1 MRTYWLQNALIK
13 SPTRLYYFLLLFIA
27 SLSPCAAHAQSV
39 SVNINL
45 TDKPLS
51 AFIQS
56 IELQT
61 DFKFFYEQQQVDVQ
75 QHITV
80 NVQNVSINAALEQAL
95 KNTNITYT
103 ISEKRIL
110 LIQKQNSTSLQSDKM
125 VEIKGQVTDKSG
137 IPVIGANIL
146 VKGSNLGCIT
156 DINGNYSLKV
166 PAKSTIVVSYIGY
179 TTQEVT
185 LKGNNFQRIIME
197 EDSKMLDDVVVV
209 GYGTVRK
216 RDLTGSVSSVK
227 GDDLSLNGVSS
238 IGHALE
244 GKAAG
249 LYIRQNSAQPGG
261 GLDILVRGAGSVNAS
276 NDPLYIVDG
285 FPIAKLDQASGGDAK
300 MDPGTQGI
308 LNFLNPND
316 VESIEVLKDASATS
330 IYGARAANGVV
341 IITTKRGKEGKAR
354 ISYSYNY
361 SFQKY
366 TDNYDLLSLQEWM
379 IEKNNTTWEHW
390 LWTNNVSPW
399 GNRTLEEAQAN
410 PVNGIDYSRPYQDSD
425 IKNAGP
431 GTDWLG
437 LITRDGQIHEHNI
450 NLQGGSESTQY
461 MVSFNYYNHQGI
473 VKNSGMT
480 RYTAKANIDQKFLN
494 IFKAGLNLTLTRI
507 DNDNTQLGSGKFEN
521 SGIIRSAIQM
531 GPNIQA
537 YDKETDTYPI
547 NPLLGQQPN
556 PYSLLNNTDKGRTD
570 RLLGNIFIEAT
581 PLSGLTLRVNAGLDH
596 ANIDRKTYQPRSTL
610 NGKNL
615 NGVAY
620 IYNTANNQYLME
632 ATATYQRTFNDIHNV
647 NLLAGTSYE
656 KFNYDASELGNN
668 NFITDAFL
676 WNNMDA
682 GTGTKITKS
691 TSTENKMMSYFFRA
705 GYILKNRY
713 LLTATLRAD
722 GASVF
727 AKNNKWGY
735 FPSVAAGWTLSEE
748 DFMKNINWLSNLK
761 LRLSWGQTGNAD
773 ISTNAFASYGAQGS
787 WINSEYKTISGVMK
801 SRLENPD
808 LKWETTTEWNL
819 GLDFGFLKSRI
830 TGSVELYQRVISD
843 LLNYKPLN
851 SYQEVKQ
858 IMANVGKTQSRG
870 VEITLNSRNI
880 ITNNFFWE
888 TSLTYTKYEDRWKE
902 RTPDWK
908 PNVYEKEKDPIR
920 AIYAR
925 DHIMQIGE
933 KAPAAQPDLRPGQI
947 VIKDLDGYVR
957 DENGNPKVDQNGRFM
972 LLGHADGTIDEAD
985 TQLIGT
991 QDPGWMASMTNT
1003 FKYKGFDLNIMFN
1016 GMFDRIMQDPTEMD
1030 FGLNGGNIAQNGSN
1044 MLRIIKDR
1052 WTFDNPST
1060 TRPSSYYT
1068 SGTKYT
1074 AGDFFYQKAWF
1085 IRLQNISL
1093 GYTLPKSI
1101 LTKSKILNNVRFHAS
1116 VNNVFVITPY
1126 NGLDPETDAYA
1137 AAYPNA
1143 RTFSFGVDVSF

>member
-156 DINGNYSLKV
+156 DIDGNYSLKV

-722 GASVF
+722 GVSVF

-830 TGSVELYQRVISD
+830 TGSVELYQRVVSD

-888 TSLTYTKYEDRWKE
+888 TSLTKYEDRWKE

-925 DHIMQIGE
+925 RADHIMQIGE

-1101 LTKSKILNNVRFHAS
+1101 LTKSKILSNVRFHAS

>member
-45 TDKPLS
+45 TNKPLS

-156 DINGNYSLKV
+156 DIDGNYSLKV

-209 GYGTVRK
+209 GYGTVKK

-581 PLSGLTLRVNAGLDH
+581 PLSG
-596 ANIDRKTYQPRSTL
+596 
-610 NGKNL
+610 
-615 NGVAY
+615 
-620 IYNTANNQYLME
+620 
-632 ATATYQRTFNDIHNV
+632 
-647 NLLAGTSYE
+647 
-656 KFNYDASELGNN
+656 
-668 NFITDAFL
+668 
-676 WNNMDA
+676 
-682 GTGTKITKS
+682 
-691 TSTENKMMSYFFRA
+691 
-705 GYILKNRY
+705 
-713 LLTATLRAD
+713 
-722 GASVF
+722 
-727 AKNNKWGY
+727 
-735 FPSVAAGWTLSEE
+735 
-748 DFMKNINWLSNLK
+748 
-761 LRLSWGQTGNAD
+761 
-773 ISTNAFASYGAQGS
+773 
-787 WINSEYKTISGVMK
+787 
-801 SRLENPD
+801 
-808 LKWETTTEWNL
+808 
-819 GLDFGFLKSRI
+819 
-830 TGSVELYQRVISD
+830 
-843 LLNYKPLN
+843 
-851 SYQEVKQ
+851 
-858 IMANVGKTQSRG
+858 
-870 VEITLNSRNI
+870 
-880 ITNNFFWE
+880 
-888 TSLTYTKYEDRWKE
+888 
-902 RTPDWK
+902 
-908 PNVYEKEKDPIR
+908 
-920 AIYAR
+920 
-925 DHIMQIGE
+925 
-933 KAPAAQPDLRPGQI
+933 
-947 VIKDLDGYVR
+947 
-957 DENGNPKVDQNGRFM
+957 
-972 LLGHADGTIDEAD
+972 
-985 TQLIGT
+985 
-991 QDPGWMASMTNT
+991 
-1003 FKYKGFDLNIMFN
+1003 
-1016 GMFDRIMQDPTEMD
+1016 
-1030 FGLNGGNIAQNGSN
+1030 
-1044 MLRIIKDR
+1044 
-1052 WTFDNPST
+1052 
-1060 TRPSSYYT
+1060 
-1068 SGTKYT
+1068 
-1074 AGDFFYQKAWF
+1074 
-1085 IRLQNISL
+1085 
-1093 GYTLPKSI
+1093 
-1101 LTKSKILNNVRFHAS
+1101 
-1116 VNNVFVITPY
+1116 
-1126 NGLDPETDAYA
+1126 
-1137 AAYPNA
+1137 
-1143 RTFSFGVDVSF
+1143 

>member
-125 VEIKGQVTDKSG
+125 VEIKGQVTDKNG

-156 DINGNYSLKV
+156 DIDGNYSLKV

-209 GYGTVRK
+209 GYGTVKK

-556 PYSLLNNTDKGRTD
+556 P
-570 RLLGNIFIEAT
+570 
-581 PLSGLTLRVNAGLDH
+581 
-596 ANIDRKTYQPRSTL
+596 
-610 NGKNL
+610 
-615 NGVAY
+615 
-620 IYNTANNQYLME
+620 
-632 ATATYQRTFNDIHNV
+632 
-647 NLLAGTSYE
+647 
-656 KFNYDASELGNN
+656 
-668 NFITDAFL
+668 
-676 WNNMDA
+676 
-682 GTGTKITKS
+682 
-691 TSTENKMMSYFFRA
+691 
-705 GYILKNRY
+705 
-713 LLTATLRAD
+713 
-722 GASVF
+722 
-727 AKNNKWGY
+727 
-735 FPSVAAGWTLSEE
+735 
-748 DFMKNINWLSNLK
+748 
-761 LRLSWGQTGNAD
+761 
-773 ISTNAFASYGAQGS
+773 
-787 WINSEYKTISGVMK
+787 
-801 SRLENPD
+801 
-808 LKWETTTEWNL
+808 
-819 GLDFGFLKSRI
+819 
-830 TGSVELYQRVISD
+830 
-843 LLNYKPLN
+843 
-851 SYQEVKQ
+851 
-858 IMANVGKTQSRG
+858 
-870 VEITLNSRNI
+870 
-880 ITNNFFWE
+880 
-888 TSLTYTKYEDRWKE
+888 
-902 RTPDWK
+902 
-908 PNVYEKEKDPIR
+908 
-920 AIYAR
+920 
-925 DHIMQIGE
+925 
-933 KAPAAQPDLRPGQI
+933 
-947 VIKDLDGYVR
+947 
-957 DENGNPKVDQNGRFM
+957 
-972 LLGHADGTIDEAD
+972 
-985 TQLIGT
+985 
-991 QDPGWMASMTNT
+991 
-1003 FKYKGFDLNIMFN
+1003 
-1016 GMFDRIMQDPTEMD
+1016 
-1030 FGLNGGNIAQNGSN
+1030 
-1044 MLRIIKDR
+1044 
-1052 WTFDNPST
+1052 
-1060 TRPSSYYT
+1060 
-1068 SGTKYT
+1068 
-1074 AGDFFYQKAWF
+1074 
-1085 IRLQNISL
+1085 
-1093 GYTLPKSI
+1093 
-1101 LTKSKILNNVRFHAS
+1101 
-1116 VNNVFVITPY
+1116 
-1126 NGLDPETDAYA
+1126 
-1137 AAYPNA
+1137 
-1143 RTFSFGVDVSF
+1143 

>member
-1 MRTYWLQNALIK
+1 MCIRD
-13 SPTRLYYFLLLFIA
+13 
-27 SLSPCAAHAQSV
+27 SPCAAHAQSV

-125 VEIKGQVTDKSG
+125 VEIKGQVTDKNG

-156 DINGNYSLKV
+156 DIDGNYSLKV

-209 GYGTVRK
+209 GYGTVKK

-556 PYSLLNNTDKGRTD
+556 PYSLLN
-570 RLLGNIFIEAT
+570 
-581 PLSGLTLRVNAGLDH
+581 LSL
-596 ANIDRKTYQPRSTL
+596 
-610 NGKNL
+610 
-615 NGVAY
+615 
-620 IYNTANNQYLME
+620 
-632 ATATYQRTFNDIHNV
+632 IH
-647 NLLAGTSYE
+647 
-656 KFNYDASELGNN
+656 
-668 NFITDAFL
+668 I
-676 WNNMDA
+676 
-682 GTGTKITKS
+682 
-691 TSTENKMMSYFFRA
+691 
-705 GYILKNRY
+705 
-713 LLTATLRAD
+713 
-722 GASVF
+722 
-727 AKNNKWGY
+727 
-735 FPSVAAGWTLSEE
+735 
-748 DFMKNINWLSNLK
+748 
-761 LRLSWGQTGNAD
+761 
-773 ISTNAFASYGAQGS
+773 
-787 WINSEYKTISGVMK
+787 
-801 SRLENPD
+801 
-808 LKWETTTEWNL
+808 
-819 GLDFGFLKSRI
+819 
-830 TGSVELYQRVISD
+830 
-843 LLNYKPLN
+843 
-851 SYQEVKQ
+851 
-858 IMANVGKTQSRG
+858 
-870 VEITLNSRNI
+870 
-880 ITNNFFWE
+880 
-888 TSLTYTKYEDRWKE
+888 
-902 RTPDWK
+902 
-908 PNVYEKEKDPIR
+908 
-920 AIYAR
+920 
-925 DHIMQIGE
+925 
-933 KAPAAQPDLRPGQI
+933 
-947 VIKDLDGYVR
+947 
-957 DENGNPKVDQNGRFM
+957 
-972 LLGHADGTIDEAD
+972 
-985 TQLIGT
+985 
-991 QDPGWMASMTNT
+991 
-1003 FKYKGFDLNIMFN
+1003 
-1016 GMFDRIMQDPTEMD
+1016 
-1030 FGLNGGNIAQNGSN
+1030 
-1044 MLRIIKDR
+1044 
-1052 WTFDNPST
+1052 
-1060 TRPSSYYT
+1060 
-1068 SGTKYT
+1068 
-1074 AGDFFYQKAWF
+1074 
-1085 IRLQNISL
+1085 
-1093 GYTLPKSI
+1093 
-1101 LTKSKILNNVRFHAS
+1101 
-1116 VNNVFVITPY
+1116 
-1126 NGLDPETDAYA
+1126 
-1137 AAYPNA
+1137 
-1143 RTFSFGVDVSF
+1143 

>member
-1 MRTYWLQNALIK
+1 MNNQR
-13 SPTRLYYFLLLFIA
+13 
-27 SLSPCAAHAQSV
+27 
-39 SVNINL
+39 
-45 TDKPLS
+45 
-51 AFIQS
+51 
-56 IELQT
+56 
-61 DFKFFYEQQQVDVQ
+61 
-75 QHITV
+75 
-80 NVQNVSINAALEQAL
+80 
-95 KNTNITYT
+95 
-103 ISEKRIL
+103 
-110 LIQKQNSTSLQSDKM
+110 
-125 VEIKGQVTDKSG
+125 
-137 IPVIGANIL
+137 
-146 VKGSNLGCIT
+146 
-156 DINGNYSLKV
+156 
-166 PAKSTIVVSYIGY
+166 IVVSLNLKRTIKIMKLTVLMLAVCLSSVVASTYAQTATLNVSAKNETLEKVLKQIEKQSEFLFFYNLEEINKNEKISINEKNANIQTVLDAIAAKTGLKYTIKDRHIVLTSEAAPASTAATQQNRKVTGTVSDAFGPVAGANVIQKGTTNGTTTDMDGNFSIEVPANATLQISFIGY
-179 TTQEVT
+179 IPQDIVVKNQNVINVLLKEDTQA
-185 LKGNNFQRIIME
+185 LE
-197 EDSKMLDDVVVV
+197 EVVVV
-209 GYGTVRK
+209 GYGTMK
-216 RDLTGSVSSVK
+216 KKDMTGAVASVK
-227 GDDLSLNGVSS
+227 MDDTPVATVSTVS
-238 IGHALE
+238 HALA

-249 LYIRQNSAQPGG
+249 LQVSTISAQPGG
-261 GLDILVRGAGSVNAS
+261 QSTFRIRGAAS
-276 NDPLYIVDG
+276 SDKAGNDPLIIIDG
-285 FPIAKLDQASGGDAK
+285 FPVNSPGSLDSGNQYSGGNKDN
-300 MDPGTQGI
+300 I
-308 LNFLNPND
+308 LASINPND
-316 VESIEVLKDASATS
+316 IESIEVLKEASATS

-431 GTDWLG
+431 GTNWLG

-537 YDKETDTYPI
+537 YNKETDTYPI

-925 DHIMQIGE
+925 RADHIMQIGE

-1101 LTKSKILNNVRFHAS
+1101 FELVKT
-1116 VNNVFVITPY
+1116 
-1126 NGLDPETDAYA
+1126 
-1137 AAYPNA
+1137 
-1143 RTFSFGVDVSF
+1143 

>member
-1 MRTYWLQNALIK
+1 
-13 SPTRLYYFLLLFIA
+13 
-27 SLSPCAAHAQSV
+27 
-39 SVNINL
+39 
-45 TDKPLS
+45 
-51 AFIQS
+51 
-56 IELQT
+56 
-61 DFKFFYEQQQVDVQ
+61 
-75 QHITV
+75 
-80 NVQNVSINAALEQAL
+80 
-95 KNTNITYT
+95 
-103 ISEKRIL
+103 
-110 LIQKQNSTSLQSDKM
+110 
-125 VEIKGQVTDKSG
+125 
-137 IPVIGANIL
+137 
-146 VKGSNLGCIT
+146 
-156 DINGNYSLKV
+156 
-166 PAKSTIVVSYIGY
+166 
-179 TTQEVT
+179 
-185 LKGNNFQRIIME
+185 
-197 EDSKMLDDVVVV
+197 MLDDVVVV
-209 GYGTVRK
+209 GYGTVKK

-705 GYILKNRY
+705 GYILK
-713 LLTATLRAD
+713 TAT
-722 GASVF
+722 
-727 AKNNKWGY
+727 Y
-735 FPSVAAGWTLSEE
+735 
-748 DFMKNINWLSNLK
+748 
-761 LRLSWGQTGNAD
+761 
-773 ISTNAFASYGAQGS
+773 
-787 WINSEYKTISGVMK
+787 
-801 SRLENPD
+801 
-808 LKWETTTEWNL
+808 
-819 GLDFGFLKSRI
+819 
-830 TGSVELYQRVISD
+830 
-843 LLNYKPLN
+843 
-851 SYQEVKQ
+851 
-858 IMANVGKTQSRG
+858 
-870 VEITLNSRNI
+870 
-880 ITNNFFWE
+880 
-888 TSLTYTKYEDRWKE
+888 
-902 RTPDWK
+902 
-908 PNVYEKEKDPIR
+908 
-920 AIYAR
+920 
-925 DHIMQIGE
+925 
-933 KAPAAQPDLRPGQI
+933 
-947 VIKDLDGYVR
+947 
-957 DENGNPKVDQNGRFM
+957 
-972 LLGHADGTIDEAD
+972 
-985 TQLIGT
+985 
-991 QDPGWMASMTNT
+991 
-1003 FKYKGFDLNIMFN
+1003 
-1016 GMFDRIMQDPTEMD
+1016 
-1030 FGLNGGNIAQNGSN
+1030 
-1044 MLRIIKDR
+1044 
-1052 WTFDNPST
+1052 
-1060 TRPSSYYT
+1060 
-1068 SGTKYT
+1068 
-1074 AGDFFYQKAWF
+1074 
-1085 IRLQNISL
+1085 
-1093 GYTLPKSI
+1093 
-1101 LTKSKILNNVRFHAS
+1101 
-1116 VNNVFVITPY
+1116 
-1126 NGLDPETDAYA
+1126 
-1137 AAYPNA
+1137 
-1143 RTFSFGVDVSF
+1143 

>member
-45 TDKPLS
+45 TNKPLS

-156 DINGNYSLKV
+156 DIDGNYSLKV

-209 GYGTVRK
+209 GYGTVKK

-547 NPLLGQQPN
+547 NH
-556 PYSLLNNTDKGRTD
+556 
-570 RLLGNIFIEAT
+570 
-581 PLSGLTLRVNAGLDH
+581 TL
-596 ANIDRKTYQPRSTL
+596 Y
-610 NGKNL
+610 
-615 NGVAY
+615 
-620 IYNTANNQYLME
+620 
-632 ATATYQRTFNDIHNV
+632 
-647 NLLAGTSYE
+647 
-656 KFNYDASELGNN
+656 
-668 NFITDAFL
+668 
-676 WNNMDA
+676 
-682 GTGTKITKS
+682 
-691 TSTENKMMSYFFRA
+691 
-705 GYILKNRY
+705 
-713 LLTATLRAD
+713 
-722 GASVF
+722 
-727 AKNNKWGY
+727 
-735 FPSVAAGWTLSEE
+735 
-748 DFMKNINWLSNLK
+748 
-761 LRLSWGQTGNAD
+761 
-773 ISTNAFASYGAQGS
+773 
-787 WINSEYKTISGVMK
+787 
-801 SRLENPD
+801 
-808 LKWETTTEWNL
+808 
-819 GLDFGFLKSRI
+819 
-830 TGSVELYQRVISD
+830 
-843 LLNYKPLN
+843 
-851 SYQEVKQ
+851 
-858 IMANVGKTQSRG
+858 
-870 VEITLNSRNI
+870 
-880 ITNNFFWE
+880 
-888 TSLTYTKYEDRWKE
+888 
-902 RTPDWK
+902 
-908 PNVYEKEKDPIR
+908 
-920 AIYAR
+920 
-925 DHIMQIGE
+925 
-933 KAPAAQPDLRPGQI
+933 
-947 VIKDLDGYVR
+947 
-957 DENGNPKVDQNGRFM
+957 
-972 LLGHADGTIDEAD
+972 
-985 TQLIGT
+985 
-991 QDPGWMASMTNT
+991 
-1003 FKYKGFDLNIMFN
+1003 
-1016 GMFDRIMQDPTEMD
+1016 
-1030 FGLNGGNIAQNGSN
+1030 
-1044 MLRIIKDR
+1044 
-1052 WTFDNPST
+1052 
-1060 TRPSSYYT
+1060 
-1068 SGTKYT
+1068 
-1074 AGDFFYQKAWF
+1074 
-1085 IRLQNISL
+1085 
-1093 GYTLPKSI
+1093 
-1101 LTKSKILNNVRFHAS
+1101 
-1116 VNNVFVITPY
+1116 
-1126 NGLDPETDAYA
+1126 
-1137 AAYPNA
+1137 
-1143 RTFSFGVDVSF
+1143 

>member
-156 DINGNYSLKV
+156 DIDGNYSLKV

-531 GPNIQA
+531 GPNIQ
-537 YDKETDTYPI
+537 
-547 NPLLGQQPN
+547 
-556 PYSLLNNTDKGRTD
+556 
-570 RLLGNIFIEAT
+570 
-581 PLSGLTLRVNAGLDH
+581 H
-596 ANIDRKTYQPRSTL
+596 
-610 NGKNL
+610 
-615 NGVAY
+615 
-620 IYNTANNQYLME
+620 M
-632 ATATYQRTFNDIHNV
+632 
-647 NLLAGTSYE
+647 
-656 KFNYDASELGNN
+656 
-668 NFITDAFL
+668 
-676 WNNMDA
+676 
-682 GTGTKITKS
+682 TKKL
-691 TSTENKMMSYFFRA
+691 
-705 GYILKNRY
+705 ILI
-713 LLTATLRAD
+713 
-722 GASVF
+722 
-727 AKNNKWGY
+727 
-735 FPSVAAGWTLSEE
+735 P
-748 DFMKNINWLSNLK
+748 
-761 LRLSWGQTGNAD
+761 
-773 ISTNAFASYGAQGS
+773 
-787 WINSEYKTISGVMK
+787 
-801 SRLENPD
+801 
-808 LKWETTTEWNL
+808 
-819 GLDFGFLKSRI
+819 
-830 TGSVELYQRVISD
+830 
-843 LLNYKPLN
+843 
-851 SYQEVKQ
+851 
-858 IMANVGKTQSRG
+858 
-870 VEITLNSRNI
+870 
-880 ITNNFFWE
+880 
-888 TSLTYTKYEDRWKE
+888 
-902 RTPDWK
+902 
-908 PNVYEKEKDPIR
+908 
-920 AIYAR
+920 
-925 DHIMQIGE
+925 
-933 KAPAAQPDLRPGQI
+933 
-947 VIKDLDGYVR
+947 
-957 DENGNPKVDQNGRFM
+957 
-972 LLGHADGTIDEAD
+972 
-985 TQLIGT
+985 
-991 QDPGWMASMTNT
+991 
-1003 FKYKGFDLNIMFN
+1003 
-1016 GMFDRIMQDPTEMD
+1016 
-1030 FGLNGGNIAQNGSN
+1030 
-1044 MLRIIKDR
+1044 
-1052 WTFDNPST
+1052 
-1060 TRPSSYYT
+1060 
-1068 SGTKYT
+1068 
-1074 AGDFFYQKAWF
+1074 
-1085 IRLQNISL
+1085 
-1093 GYTLPKSI
+1093 
-1101 LTKSKILNNVRFHAS
+1101 
-1116 VNNVFVITPY
+1116 
-1126 NGLDPETDAYA
+1126 
-1137 AAYPNA
+1137 
-1143 RTFSFGVDVSF
+1143 

>member
-125 VEIKGQVTDKSG
+125 VEIKGQVTDKNG

-156 DINGNYSLKV
+156 DIDGNYSLKV

-209 GYGTVRK
+209 GYGTVKK

-570 RLLGNIFIEAT
+570 RLL
-581 PLSGLTLRVNAGLDH
+581 
-596 ANIDRKTYQPRSTL
+596 
-610 NGKNL
+610 
-615 NGVAY
+615 
-620 IYNTANNQYLME
+620 
-632 ATATYQRTFNDIHNV
+632 
-647 NLLAGTSYE
+647 
-656 KFNYDASELGNN
+656 
-668 NFITDAFL
+668 
-676 WNNMDA
+676 
-682 GTGTKITKS
+682 
-691 TSTENKMMSYFFRA
+691 
-705 GYILKNRY
+705 
-713 LLTATLRAD
+713 
-722 GASVF
+722 
-727 AKNNKWGY
+727 
-735 FPSVAAGWTLSEE
+735 
-748 DFMKNINWLSNLK
+748 
-761 LRLSWGQTGNAD
+761 
-773 ISTNAFASYGAQGS
+773 
-787 WINSEYKTISGVMK
+787 
-801 SRLENPD
+801 
-808 LKWETTTEWNL
+808 
-819 GLDFGFLKSRI
+819 
-830 TGSVELYQRVISD
+830 
-843 LLNYKPLN
+843 
-851 SYQEVKQ
+851 
-858 IMANVGKTQSRG
+858 
-870 VEITLNSRNI
+870 
-880 ITNNFFWE
+880 
-888 TSLTYTKYEDRWKE
+888 
-902 RTPDWK
+902 
-908 PNVYEKEKDPIR
+908 
-920 AIYAR
+920 
-925 DHIMQIGE
+925 
-933 KAPAAQPDLRPGQI
+933 
-947 VIKDLDGYVR
+947 
-957 DENGNPKVDQNGRFM
+957 
-972 LLGHADGTIDEAD
+972 
-985 TQLIGT
+985 
-991 QDPGWMASMTNT
+991 
-1003 FKYKGFDLNIMFN
+1003 
-1016 GMFDRIMQDPTEMD
+1016 
-1030 FGLNGGNIAQNGSN
+1030 
-1044 MLRIIKDR
+1044 
-1052 WTFDNPST
+1052 
-1060 TRPSSYYT
+1060 
-1068 SGTKYT
+1068 
-1074 AGDFFYQKAWF
+1074 
-1085 IRLQNISL
+1085 
-1093 GYTLPKSI
+1093 
-1101 LTKSKILNNVRFHAS
+1101 
-1116 VNNVFVITPY
+1116 
-1126 NGLDPETDAYA
+1126 
-1137 AAYPNA
+1137 
-1143 RTFSFGVDVSF
+1143 